1 MISLFILEVRSM
13 KKTRKEIKKAIKEA
27 DKKTL
32 IVYFVLRV
40 LVIVSMVRAI
50 LTGNFEN
57 AMICVLALVLFLVP
71 SFLEKTLKIDFPPTL
86 EILILLFIFS
96 AEILG
101 EIENFYGKYEMFD
114 DILHVINGFACASI
128 GFSLVNILNE
138 NTNYLQLSPFFVAL
152 VGFCFSMTIGV
163 CWEFLEY
170 NADKYLGLDMQKD
183 SYINQI
189 NTVELDPNKNNN
201 VIVFNNIDYT
211 ILYDENDNE
220 IIRIDNYLD
229 IGLNDTM
236 KDLKVNLIG
245 AFIYSVFGFLYIR
258 NNDKY
263 KLAGTFI
270 TKKVL

>member
-1 MISLFILEVRSM
+1 MISLFIFEVSSM
-13 KKTRKEIKKAIKEA
+13 KIKKAIKEV

-40 LVIVSMVRAI
+40 LVIFSMIRA
-50 LTGNFEN
+50 LLNGNFEN
-57 AMICVLALVLFLVP
+57 AMICVLALILFLVP

-101 EIENFYGKYEMFD
+101 EIENFYGKYAMFD
-114 DILHVINGFACASI
+114 DVLHTINGFACASI

-138 NTNYLQLSPFFVAL
+138 NTSSLKLSPFFVVL

-170 NADKYLGLDMQKD
+170 SVDKYLGLDMQKD
-183 SYINQI
+183 SYIEEI
-189 NTVELDPNKNNN
+189 KTVELDPNQSNT
-201 VIVFNNIDYT
+201 VINFRNIDYT
-211 ILYDENDNE
+211 ILYDKNGNE
-220 IIRIDNYLD
+220 IVKIDKYLD

-236 KDLKVNLIG
+236 IDLKVNFIG
-245 AFIYSVFGFLYIR
+245 AFIFSVFGYLYIK
-258 NNDKY
+258 NKDKY
-263 KLAGTFI
+263 KLAESFI
-270 TKKVL
+270 TKKVK